1 MLKVRVQGTKSD
13 IRWFREKLEQ
23 HPQIAVLQV
32 SDLFSNKKY
41 FRMYAEIEEK
51 KGGR

>member
-23 HPQIAVLQV
+23 HPQIAGYRYLTCFPIKELQNIFV
-32 SDLFSNKKY
+32 CMQ
-41 FRMYAEIEEK
+41 R
-51 KGGR
+51 